1 MDTKKPYDEIT
12 IPAIFKNR
20 IGTLRDRVFV
30 QARDKNKKWL
40 SYTYAE
46 SNDIIDAFAAY
57 LMAQGVK
64 PGDRV
69 SIYSNNRPEW
79 AFGDLAVLA
88 IGGVDVTIYPTN
100 SAPEA
105 SYIIIDSGSKV
116 CLCAGKFQVDNL
128 LKEKAQMS
136 TLQEIIVFDD
146 EDYKDSMVTTFSE
159 AVKKGKEK
167 LDRDEIDRRLQ
178 AIDPEE
184 VATLIYTS
192 GTTGNPKGVMLTHK
206 NLVSNVRQFLEH
218 HPFPENFY
226 AVAVSLL
233 PLSHSLERTIGY
245 NAMIHEGATIAYTE
259 GANTLLEDLC
269 DIRPTAVVYVPR
281 VLEKLYEGVM
291 SKLGGASTLQKAM
304 FNKALN
310 IGKRAVPYIIS
321 NRPIP
326 FPLSSFYNLAEKVI
340 YSKLRAA
347 LGLDRL
353 IVLGVGGAPLAV
365 EINEFF
371 QAIGVEVHLG
381 YGLTETTPVTHL
393 NTFKHIKPI
402 KLETCGPAFPR
413 TECKIA
419 DDGEILIR
427 GPQVMKGY
435 YNKPEET
442 AEVLTPD
449 GWFHTGD
456 IGIIDKDGY
465 LQITDRKKDII
476 VTAGGK
482 NVAPQVIEG
491 MFIMDSL
498 IEQIAVIGD
507 QKKYLVALIVPCF
520 PELERWAKTKGITET
535 DPARLVA
542 MPEVKE
548 KFNSVVQEL
557 NKPLGRVEQIK
568 RFALLGRPFSLET
581 GELTPT
587 LKLKRK
593 VVFKNYHD
601 KIEDMYK
608 E

>member
-79 AFGDLAVLA
+79 AFSDLAVLA

-128 LKEKAQMS
+128 LKEKAKMS